1 MHLRDGPK
9 SMSSMSATSRWLV
22 ILLIHGQTVWP
33 RWVCG
38 KERDYYVGWRVV
50 CMWQG
55 GDSVCVGSRLGD
67 VCTVMMTRVSDDNLV
82 TMIML

>member
-1 MHLRDGPK
+1 
-9 SMSSMSATSRWLV
+9 
-22 ILLIHGQTVWP
+22 
-33 RWVCG
+33 
-38 KERDYYVGWRVV
+38 
-50 CMWQG
+50 MWQG

>member
-1 MHLRDGPK
+1 MASDTLD
-9 SMSSMSATSRWLV
+9 TWLDSV
-22 ILLIHGQTVWP
+22 AQVGVWKREGLL
-33 RWVCG
+33 CG
-38 KERDYYVGWRVV
+38 MEWRVV

-82 TMIML
+82 TMIIL